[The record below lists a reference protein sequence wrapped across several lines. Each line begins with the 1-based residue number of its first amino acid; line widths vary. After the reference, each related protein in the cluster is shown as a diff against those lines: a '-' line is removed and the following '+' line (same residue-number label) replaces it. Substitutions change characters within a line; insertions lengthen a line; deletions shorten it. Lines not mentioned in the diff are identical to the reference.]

1 MLFFPLHQTRFR
13 AFATY
18 PALFARA
25 RTSDSV
31 PRLNLSN
38 FLLRQRTIALWRDVV
53 RTTNKLP
60 KGSSSRRE
68 MKEFA
73 REEFE
78 RNKHVQD
85 PVQIRYLVSTG
96 KTQLEQIGRQW
107 RI

>member
-1 MLFFPLHQTRFR
+1 MVSFPLHQIRFR

-25 RTSDSV
+25 CTSDSV

-38 FLLRQRTIALWRDVV
+38 FLLRQRVIALWRDVV
-53 RTTNKLP
+53 RTTNKIP

-68 MKEFA
+68 MTEFA

-78 RNKHVQD
+78 RNKGVED

-96 KTQLEQIGRQW
+96 KTQLETIGKQW
-107 RI
+107 RL